1 MKEVE
6 NRVDPWL
13 VLAENSH
20 LETKRLRL
28 RPVTLEDADDMYQY
42 ASDDETVRFV
52 FQKHTSIESTKKGIA
67 NYFLKEP
74 LGKYGIELKENNA
87 FIGTVDLRMIR
98 PFCAELGYA
107 LNKAYWGHGY
117 MPEACE
123 VLKKLAF
130 EQLKISRLQAVHDAR
145 NPKSGRV
152 MEKIGMKKEGLLR
165 QSSELKGEL
174 VDEWMYSMVIGEY
187 QK

>member
-1 MKEVE
+1 MGKREHTV
-6 NRVDPWL
+6 NPWL

-28 RPVTLEDADDMYQY
+28 RPVTLADAAAMYQY

-52 FQKHTSIESTKKGIA
+52 FPKHTSIESTKKEIA
-67 NYFLKEP
+67 SYFLKEP
-74 LGKYGIELKENNA
+74 LGKYGIELKENNV
-87 FIGTVDLRMIR
+87 FIGTIDLRMIQ
-98 PFCAELGYA
+98 PFCAEIGYT
-107 LNKAYWGHGY
+107 LNKAYWGYGY

-165 QSSELKGEL
+165 QSSELKGEI
-174 VDEWMYSMVIGEY
+174 VDEWMYSMMLGEY
-187 QK
+187 QQ